1 MDSLGRVV
9 NWDATAEQLF
19 GYAAREA
26 VGRLLGDLIVP
37 PEIRPFHEAG
47 LARYVATREGHSVG
61 RLFEL
66 EALHQAGHTVSIA
79 LLVRPKEMDGQL
91 FFEAQIRSR

>member
-1 MDSLGRVV
+1 MDSQGQVV
-9 NWDATAEQLF
+9 EWDSTAEDLF
-19 GYAAREA
+19 GYRSGEA
-26 VGRLLGDLIVP
+26 VGRRLGDLIVP

-47 LARYVATREGHSVG
+47 LARYVATREGHSVN
-61 RLFEL
+61 RVFEL

-79 LLVRPKEMDGQL
+79 LMVRPKEVDGQL